1 VDLAHE
7 IYNWAFRKM
16 PERLIKKSNEV

>member
-1 VDLAHE
+1 
-7 IYNWAFRKM
+7 M